1 MNKKY
6 LCNPKVFIQV
16 EDTINI
22 YSLNAQRFVKSCCY
36 MFVWFSPGVAL
47 KNVACISV
55 MMAFRLLLHQSQ
67 GQTFINPSSLLKQK
81 PQCLQWHIINNKY
94 SVIMNKHEAKLMA
107 TA

>member
-1 MNKKY
+1 MNKKSF
-6 LCNPKVFIQV
+6 CNPKVFIQV

-36 MFVWFSPGVAL
+36 MFVLFSPGVAL

-55 MMAFRLLLHQSQ
+55 MIAFRPLLHQSQ
-67 GQTFINPSSLLKQK
+67 GQTFVNPSSLLKQK
-81 PQCLQWHIINNKY
+81 LQCLQWHIITKEY
-94 SVIMNKHEAKLMA
+94 SVRMNKCEAKLMA